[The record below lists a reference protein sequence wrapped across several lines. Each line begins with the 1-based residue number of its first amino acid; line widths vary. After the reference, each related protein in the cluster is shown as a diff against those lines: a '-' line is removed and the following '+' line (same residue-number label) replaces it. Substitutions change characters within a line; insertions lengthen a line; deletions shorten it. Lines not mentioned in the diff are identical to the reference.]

1 MTFVFYGDHLPG
13 IYWNT
18 KNNTV
23 LHQTDYFIYSNK
35 YAREHLGMTDYDQY
49 KLVSP
54 TDFMSLVQKQTS
66 TKTTPYT
73 ALLEKVLDEL
83 PVITT
88 KAAAGSEEDTDAAM
102 INDNGELIKY
112 DNLSSSQKKLYK
124 EYKLVQ
130 YDMTAGNNY
139 LKNMHFTEGGV

>member
-1 MTFVFYGDHLPG
+1 MTAY
-13 IYWNT
+13 N
-18 KNNTV
+18 
-23 LHQTDYFIYSNK
+23 
-35 YAREHLGMTDYDQY
+35 QY

-54 TDFMSLVQKQTS
+54 TDFMALVQKQTS

-102 INDNGELIKY
+102 MNDEGELVKY
-112 DNLSSSQKKLYK
+112 KDLTSSQKKLYQ

-139 LKNMHFTEGGV
+139 LEDMHFQE